1 MIRRTTNLLF
11 VVSALLALSACA
23 TMDTDPRLVPG
34 SSQSAD
40 VLSAYGQPVRSW
52 PDADGGKTLEYSSQP
67 FGETCYMVKLG
78 ADGRVISVENTLA
91 LAPRSRVVAGFTP
104 DQVSRLLGKERSRTL
119 FKFSGE
125 DVWDWTVRPDQTGYG
140 MRFNV
145 HFKDGL
151 VARTSYS
158 MVFPDDGLLFG
169 R

>member
-1 MIRRTTNLLF
+1 MICRTTNLLLI
-11 VVSALLALSACA
+11 SALLALTGCA
-23 TMDTDPRLVPG
+23 NMDTDPRLAPG
-34 SSQSAD
+34 VSRSAD
-40 VLSAYGQPVRSW
+40 VLSTYGQPVRSW
-52 PDADGGKTLEYSSQP
+52 ADADGGKTLEYSSQP
-67 FGETCYMVKLG
+67 FGQTCYMVKLG

-104 DQVSRLLGKERSRTL
+104 EQVSRLLGTERSRVF
-119 FKFSGE
+119 FKLSGE
-125 DVWDWTVRPDQTGYG
+125 NVWDWTIRPDQTGYG

-158 MVFPDDGLLFG
+158 VVYPDEKFLFG